1 MDAQITM
8 VKFTA
13 PETNFKSRSVWR
25 DESVGM
31 PVISIG
37 KQLNLVNRFATFFS
51 LLEIASSVYAI
62 LRRFF
67 SNNCL

>member
-25 DESVGM
+25 DALVGM
-31 PVISIG
+31 PVMSIG
-37 KQLNLVNRFATFFS
+37 KQVNLVNRFATFFS
-51 LLEIASSVYAI
+51 L
-62 LRRFF
+62 
-67 SNNCL
+67 